1 MINLQ
6 KSFGQLD
13 IKFKDNEI
21 KKFYQKGCS
30 KSIIPNVAG
39 KLEQMILINT
49 SGGITSGDKL
59 STRIELDNSS
69 VCTSTQAAEK
79 IYKGSDEPAEINIDL
94 KIINNSNMFW
104 LPQEMILFNNCNI
117 RRKINIEVDNNSNFL
132 MCESIVFG
140 RTSMKENF
148 ESGIYFDFWQLFK
161 NEKLIH
167 VESSNTKGYEKDL
180 FSKAA
185 SFNKKCAVNV
195 ILAVG
200 ENIIKKAEMLK
211 SNLVDTKFTNSEI
224 SIWDEKLV
232 IRTLSLDNYHLRIAL
247 EKIMSY
253 FFNDNIPK
261 IWSI

>member
-94 KIINNSNMFW
+94 LTSLFFIFNINEPIKIH
-104 LPQEMILFNNCNI
+104 
-117 RRKINIEVDNNSNFL
+117 FL
-132 MCESIVFG
+132 
-140 RTSMKENF
+140 
-148 ESGIYFDFWQLFK
+148 
-161 NEKLIH
+161 
-167 VESSNTKGYEKDL
+167 
-180 FSKAA
+180 
-185 SFNKKCAVNV
+185 
-195 ILAVG
+195 
-200 ENIIKKAEMLK
+200 
-211 SNLVDTKFTNSEI
+211 
-224 SIWDEKLV
+224 
-232 IRTLSLDNYHLRIAL
+232 
-247 EKIMSY
+247 Y
-253 FFNDNIPK
+253 FFAK
-261 IWSI
+261 FLTSFK